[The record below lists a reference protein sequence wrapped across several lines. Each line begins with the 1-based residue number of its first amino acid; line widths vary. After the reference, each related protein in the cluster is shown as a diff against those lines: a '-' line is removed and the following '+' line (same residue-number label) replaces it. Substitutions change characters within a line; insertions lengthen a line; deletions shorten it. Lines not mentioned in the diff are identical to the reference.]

1 MNKNRWAKAVNILKI
16 QLQTVFYP
24 GLSKHIRSSTC
35 PRKKKML
42 TSWQVS
48 AAAWHGLVCKA
59 NGRGRPTVFPFQ
71 RRRKQVVHCFTMY
84 FRMWFSIPALYNSLW
99 YRKLS
104 QRLHVLLLW
113 WFGTVVTALRP
124 LKSGVRKYI
133 SPRINFRLYVLSIA
147 GRYFPPKDSAN
158 MMPGGSALVIRHC
171 RGLIWILD
179 NKQIRF
185 LVVQVVLR
193 SACILKEKICDN
205 LYG

>member
-24 GLSKHIRSSTC
+24 GFSKHIRSSTC

-84 FRMWFSIPALYNSLW
+84 FRTWFSIPALYNSLW

-133 SPRINFRLYVLSIA
+133 SPRINFRLYVFIHSRQI
-147 GRYFPPKDSAN
+147 FSTQ
-158 MMPGGSALVIRHC
+158 
-171 RGLIWILD
+171 GLGKHDARRI
-179 NKQIRF
+179 
-185 LVVQVVLR
+185 
-193 SACILKEKICDN
+193 SACYTPCIVEGSFGYWTIN
-205 LYG
+205 RYVS